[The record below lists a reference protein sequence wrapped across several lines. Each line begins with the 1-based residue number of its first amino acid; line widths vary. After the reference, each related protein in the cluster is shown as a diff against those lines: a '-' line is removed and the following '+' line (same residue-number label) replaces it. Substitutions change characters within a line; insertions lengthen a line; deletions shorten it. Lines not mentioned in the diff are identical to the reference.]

1 MPTVV
6 ARSNE
11 ARSRCWAPVL
21 CVLLLSIPAV
31 PASSEPLWYS
41 GRMERLGVKGA
52 DCRWFVQ
59 PVEPIVLAVDAGDGG
74 GEPYAIFVDES
85 LNLRLLAPTELASA
99 LAPAGASAAAA
110 NELTLERIAADLSH
124 RPHAAVSVDYDAA
137 DGTCH
142 FHGELYDLVPATT
155 QDYRGL
161 RFAQL
166 RALVDAQREAQQIR
180 SARDAFDFAKA
191 NRLAAQVH
199 ATRRDIL
206 GAEHRLTLFALSKL
220 AETLHAT
227 GDAAQARAPA
237 EQALD
242 LQRRAFGEKDRHTL
256 FTLTLLARIYDDLGL
271 YDLANAM
278 ADRTYALQIEVLGED
293 DPMTIRA
300 LDQRSYLAYEQGLYR
315 EAVRLQEEACA
326 RAARV
331 LGARDQATLGYRVQL
346 AFDYYEADRVSDALA
361 TAEDVHRLLLDTVG
375 ERNALTIINLDNIA
389 GFYERLGRYDEAV
402 QFEERAYH
410 LYVETRGDRD
420 PETINAAGGMASV
433 LRAAG
438 RSAEALSYA
447 ERAYRLSAEV
457 HGEDFADTMTL
468 HSNVGLALT
477 DLGRLPEAL
486 DAQEATL
493 ERRRKVLGEDHPS
506 TLFSLQELGRV
517 RLLMGERQK
526 AIELL
531 ERACSSQEA
540 NEGASGAAS
549 SGCLELIA
557 GAYVAAER
565 ETDAI
570 LALRKIVA
578 SAEAERIRG
587 DLSPENRQ
595 ALLARSAGAY
605 KQLAILWVR
614 RGGTTQALRLAE
626 LSKARTLLE
635 SLTLRRADDVGGL
648 AADQQARLRAYEE
661 SLAEFNEQLARRHL
675 EPKDR
680 VRLEG
685 DKNAL
690 LRETANYRRGLQA
703 KYPKY
708 AQLSDVA
715 IVDAAQGRLSLPRD
729 AAFIS
734 YLVADD
740 RMIAFTLAWDRD
752 LEAFD
757 LGRVPNLAAT
767 CAAYRALLTERIDPA
782 PHRVWKLADGS
793 FTESLT
799 PPAAD
804 AVRVTSITPVRDYLS
819 RIVLGSISPSIDR
832 YPRWVVSPDGALAL
846 IPFETLR
853 TGGKPVVT
861 AHEVSY
867 VQSLSV
873 LTLLRARERDYAKL
887 TGRVA
892 LFAMGA
898 AEYELAGDP
907 VAASGATGKPA
918 GINVA
923 AYVARGSD
931 DPGMVRRAY
940 DLIGARWPPLP
951 ASEHEVDSVA
961 RVFGA
966 AEVTVLKHVDA
977 SEARLQALNG
987 DHSLAR
993 YRYLLF
999 STHGYLSPDVPSLS
1013 AIVLSQIATSPQAD
1027 GYVTAAELP
1036 AYDLKSDL
1044 IVLSACE
1051 TALGKQTQ
1059 GEGILGLPFALF
1071 VAGNRNAVLSLWQV
1085 VDASTG
1091 EFMVKF
1097 FAKLRAGVPQ
1107 VRALAE
1113 TKRAFARSGTYRAEA
1128 YWAPFVLYGI

>member
-1 MPTVV
+1 MPDMV

-11 ARSRCWAPVL
+11 ARSRRWALVL
-21 CVLLLSIPAV
+21 CVLVLLIATV
-31 PASSEPLWYS
+31 PASSEPVWYS
-41 GRMERLGVKGA
+41 GRMIRLEVKGA
-52 DCRWFVQ
+52 DCRWFAQ
-59 PVEPIVLAVDAGDGG
+59 PIEPVVLAVDAGDGG
-74 GEPYAIFVDES
+74 QPYAILVDEW
-85 LNLRLLAPTELASA
+85 LNLRLFPPTEFASA
-99 LAPAGASAAAA
+99 FAPAGADAATT
-110 NELTLERIAADLSH
+110 NDLTLERVAADLSN
-124 RPHAAVSVDYDAA
+124 RPRAAVAVDYDAA
-137 DGTCH
+137 DGDCH
-142 FHGELYDLVPATT
+142 FRGELHDLVPARA

-161 RFAQL
+161 RFEQL
-166 RALVDAQREAQQIR
+166 HALVDAQRDAEQIR

-191 NRLAAQVH
+191 NSLAARVYE
-199 ATRRDIL
+199 TRHDIL
-206 GAEHRLTLFALSKL
+206 GADHRLTLFALSKL
-220 AETLHAT
+220 AETLHGT
-227 GDAAQARAPA
+227 GNAAQARAPA

-242 LQRRAFGEKDRHTL
+242 LQRRLLGEKDRNTL
-256 FTLTLLARIYDDLGL
+256 FSLTILARIYDDLGL
-271 YDLANAM
+271 YDLASAT
-278 ADRTYALQIEVLGED
+278 ADQDYTLQLEVLGED
-293 DPMTIRA
+293 DPMTIRT
-300 LDQRSYLAYEQGLYR
+300 LDQRAYLAYEQGLYR

-331 LGARDQATLGYRVQL
+331 LGDRHQSTLGYRVQL

-375 ERNALTIINLDNIA
+375 ERNSLTIINLDNIA

-438 RSAEALSYA
+438 RAAESLSYA
-447 ERAYRLSAEV
+447 ERAYRLSVEV
-457 HGEDFADTMTL
+457 HGEDFADTMTI
-468 HSNVGLALT
+468 HTNVGLALT

-486 DAQEATL
+486 AAQEANF
-493 ERRRKVLGEDHPS
+493 ERRRRVLGEDHPS
-506 TLFSLQELGRV
+506 TISSLQELGRI
-517 RLLMGERQK
+517 RLLMGEREK

-531 ERACSSQEA
+531 ERACSNQET
-540 NEGASGAAS
+540 NEGAGSAAN

-595 ALLARSAGAY
+595 ALLAKSAGAY
-605 KQLAILWVR
+605 KQLAVLWVR
-614 RGGTTQALRLAE
+614 RGATTQALQLAE

-648 AADQQARLRAYEE
+648 AADEQARLRAYEE
-661 SLAEFNEQLARRHL
+661 LLAEFNEQLGRRHL

-690 LRETANYRRGLQA
+690 LREVANYRRGLQA

-715 IVDAAQGRLSLPRD
+715 IVDAAQGRRSLPRD
-729 AAFIS
+729 TAFIS

-740 RMIAFTLAWDRD
+740 RLIAFTLARDRD
-752 LEAFD
+752 LEAHD

-782 PHRVWKLADGS
+782 PRRIWKLADGS
-793 FTESLT
+793 FAESLT
-799 PPAAD
+799 PPAAG
-804 AVRVTSITPVRDYLS
+804 AIQVTSITPVRDYLS
-819 RIVLGSISPSIDR
+819 RIVLGPISRSIDR

-853 TGGKPVVT
+853 AGGKPVVI

-898 AEYELAGDP
+898 AQYELAGHP
-907 VAASGATGKPA
+907 QAASDATGTP

-923 AYVARGSD
+923 AYVAQGGN
-931 DPGMVRRAY
+931 DPGMVRNVY
-940 DLIGARWPPLP
+940 GLMGARWPPLP
-951 ASEHEVDSVA
+951 ASEREVDNVA

-966 AEVTVLKHVDA
+966 AAVTVLKHADA
-977 SEARLQALNG
+977 SEARLQALNS

-1013 AIVLSQIATSPQAD
+1013 AIVLSQIGTTPHAD
-1027 GYVTAAELP
+1027 GYVTAAEWP

-1051 TALGKQTQ
+1051 TALGRQTQ

-1085 VDASTG
+1085 VDVSTG

-1097 FAKLRAGVPQ
+1097 FTKLRAGVPQ

-1113 TKRAFARSGTYRAEA
+1113 TKREFVRSGAYRAEA